1 MKLLYKNYI
10 PKIAVAILFVF
21 AGQLFQSCSK
31 NKAEDE
37 VPGDTRLDGK
47 ISVKVLGIDEDD
59 DVAVINPK
67 GNVASKSVARET
79 GTTPRKTIIYPG
91 FDAVVSVERDVLKQP
106 NIAIGN
112 VPKGISSTSDLLAV
126 SAMATNVKYRL
137 LLYKTDGTFVSSTP
151 LVSGTAGAVDVAK
164 GTAYNWYAISY
175 NNTDDVPDVA
185 DHANPTLALPG
196 GKDAL
201 YASGSITIPANGP
214 DGNSPL
220 GITFKHSLARIA
232 VELNTM
238 GMFAD
243 INTAAVAV
251 SGIVVKTGT
260 INLKTGALSNLVNY
274 TQTVNYASFSDVLAP
289 YHDAKVA
296 YIYTADA
303 VTPAAL
309 TVTLTN
315 LALDIDNGT
324 VRSFATLL
332 GTTPSVFTF
341 NVTPQLG
348 KSYRALVNLVES
360 PLTLAGV
367 RWARANLYNP
377 GGHNPYRFHHTY
389 AATNQRNSYFSFKGI
404 VSADY
409 GTNGDP
415 CSLVYPAGIWRQA
428 SEPDFRTLVGGAL
441 GIGAQPLTPGTAGGI
456 RYLEYNNSTGTV
468 APYPSNKLHFNYNGE
483 GVGLAL
489 VAGIIQLNFNGTY
502 GASAQ
507 VWTGTAGIDLLGL
520 IGVGAWD
527 YSGNTGILGTSGALG
542 VSLLNVSAIGLD
554 VIKTN
559 FKNVRCVRTAI

>member
-59 DVAVINPK
+59 DVALINPK
-67 GNVASKSVARET
+67 GNVANKSVARET
-79 GTTPRKTIIYPG
+79 GTTPRKTITYPG

-164 GTAYNWYAISY
+164 GTTYNWYAISY

-185 DHANPTLALPG
+185 DHSNPSLALPG

-220 GITFKHSLARIA
+220 GITFRHSLARIA

-260 INLKTGALSNLVNY
+260 IDLKTGALSNLVNY
-274 TQTVNYASFSDVLAP
+274 TQTVNYASFSDVLDP

-296 YIYTADA
+296 YIYTADVA
-303 VTPAAL
+303 SASL

-332 GTTPSVFTF
+332 DATPSVFTF

-348 KSYRALVNLVES
+348 RSYRALVNLVES
-360 PLTLAGV
+360 PLTVAGV
-367 RWARANLYNP
+367 KWARANLYNP
-377 GGHNPYRFHHTY
+377 GGHNPYRFNHTY
-389 AATNQRNSYFSFKGI
+389 AGTNQRDSYFSFKGI

-415 CSLVYPAGIWRQA
+415 CSLVYPNGIWRQA
-428 SEPDFRTLVGGAL
+428 SEPDFRLLVGGGL
-441 GIGAQPLTPGTAGGI
+441 LPPVAQTFTTGTAGGI
-456 RYLEYNNSTGTV
+456 RFIEYTATGV
-468 APYPSNKLHFNYNGE
+468 GAPYPSTRLHFNYNGE
-483 GVGLAL
+483 GTGLSL
-489 VAGIIQLNFNGTY
+489 VAGIIQLNFGNTY
-502 GASAQ
+502 GNTAQ
-507 VWTGTAGIDLLGL
+507 LWTSSSGLNLLGL
-520 IGVGAWD
+520 VGVGAWD
-527 YSGNTGILGTSGALG
+527 YSVNTGILATSASLG

-559 FKNVRCVRTAI
+559 FKNVRCVRTTI

>member
-67 GNVASKSVARET
+67 GNVASKSAARET
-79 GTTPRKTIIYPG
+79 GTTPRKIITYPG

-126 SAMATNVKYRL
+126 SAMANNVKYRL

-251 SGIVVKTGT
+251 SGLVVKTGT

-296 YIYTADA
+296 YIYTADVA
-303 VTPAAL
+303 SASL

-315 LALDIDNGT
+315 LALDIDNST

-332 GTTPSVFTF
+332 GATPSVFTF

-348 KSYRALVNLVES
+348 RSYRALVNLVES
-360 PLTLAGV
+360 PLTVAGV
-367 RWARANLYNP
+367 KWARANLYNP

-389 AATNQRNSYFSFKGI
+389 AATNQRDSYFSFKGI

-428 SEPDFRTLVGGAL
+428 SEPDFRLLVGGGLLPPA
-441 GIGAQPLTPGTAGGI
+441 AQPFTTGTAGGI
-456 RYLEYNNSTGTV
+456 RFIEYTATGV
-468 APYPSNKLHFNYNGE
+468 AAPYPSTRLHFNYNGE

-507 VWTGTAGIDLLGL
+507 IWTGTSGLNLLGL
-520 IGVGAWD
+520 VGVGAWD
-527 YSGNTGILGTSGALG
+527 YSVNTGILGTSAALG

>member
-1 MKLLYKNYI
+1 MKLLYKNSI
-10 PKIAVAILFVF
+10 PKIAVAVLFVF
-21 AGQLFQSCSK
+21 AAQLFQSCSK

-37 VPGDTRLDGK
+37 VPGETRLDGK
-47 ISVKVLGIDEDD
+47 ISVKVLGIDDD
-59 DVAVINPK
+59 EGVTLINPK
-67 GNVASKSVARET
+67 ANVGNKSVARET
-79 GTTPRKTIIYPG
+79 GTTPRKIITYPG

-112 VPKGISSTSDLLAV
+112 VPKGISTTSDLLAV
-126 SAMATNVKYRL
+126 SAMATDVKYRL

-164 GTAYNWYAISY
+164 GTSYNWYAISY
-175 NNTDDVPDVA
+175 NSTDAVPDVDPA
-185 DHANPTLALPG
+185 APTLALPG
-196 GKDAL
+196 GKDVL
-201 YASGSITIPANGP
+201 YASGTIAIPANGP

-243 INTAAVAV
+243 INTAAVSV
-251 SGIVVKTGT
+251 SGIVLKTAT
-260 INLKTGALSNLVNY
+260 INLKTGALSDLVDY
-274 TQTVNYASFSDVLAP
+274 TQVVNYASFSDVLAP

-303 VTPAAL
+303 ATPAAL

-315 LALDIDNGT
+315 LALDIDNST
-324 VRSFATLL
+324 IRSFATLL
-332 GTTPSVFTF
+332 GATPSVFTF

-348 KSYRALVNLVES
+348 RSYRALVNLVES
-360 PLTLAGV
+360 PLTVAGV

-389 AATNQRNSYFSFKGI
+389 ASTNRRDSYFSFKGI

-415 CSLVYPAGIWRQA
+415 CTLVYPAGIWRQA
-428 SEPDFRTLVGGAL
+428 SEPDFRLLVGGLL
-441 GIGAQPLTPGTAGGI
+441 GPPAQPFT
-456 RYLEYNNSTGTV
+456 TGTV
-468 APYPSNKLHFNYNGE
+468 GALRFLEYTATGTAAPYPSNRLHFNYNGE
-483 GVGLAL
+483 GVGLSL
-489 VAGIIQLNFNGTY
+489 VEGIIQLNFNDTY
-502 GASAQ
+502 GNSAQ
-507 VWTGTAGIDLLGL
+507 IWTSTAGLDLLGL
-520 IGVGAWD
+520 AGVGAWD
-527 YSGNTGILGTSGALG
+527 YSANTGILGTSAALG

-559 FKNVRCVRTAI
+559 FKNVRCVRAAI